1 MTPRMRTVGW
11 IMLLV
16 AGALVFSLGYGPL
29 SRKFVTP
36 PRCEVAES
44 PAEIARLWTSSRV
57 KGRVAVLFTRRLNG
71 EVVGKEV
78 ETAVKYLEDAMQHG
92 MVRTVYHVVPD
103 TAWGEVAEKLSRM
116 PGVRPIESGF
126 AILFG
131 AGRVH
136 VLPLS
141 RFAPIREKALVV
153 VAPAEWT
160 TEEFGVIANLIKQQ
174 RVSADLLTVLRG
186 TDAELAGLRGA
197 LALSRQ

>member
-1 MTPRMRTVGW
+1 M
-11 IMLLV
+11 
-16 AGALVFSLGYGPL
+16 
-29 SRKFVTP
+29 
-36 PRCEVAES
+36 
-44 PAEIARLWTSSRV
+44 
-57 KGRVAVLFTRRLNG
+57 FTRRLNG

-78 ETAVKYLEDAMQHG
+78 ESSVKYVEAALQQG

-103 TAWGEVAEKLSRM
+103 GAWSEVSEKLSRM

-141 RFAPIREKALVV
+141 HFTPIQEKALVV

-160 TEEFGVIANLIKQQ
+160 IDEYGVIVNLIKQQ
-174 RVSADLLTVLRG
+174 RVPADLLAVLRG
-186 TDAELAGLRGA
+186 SDAEVARLCEA
-197 LALSRQ
+197 LAVSR